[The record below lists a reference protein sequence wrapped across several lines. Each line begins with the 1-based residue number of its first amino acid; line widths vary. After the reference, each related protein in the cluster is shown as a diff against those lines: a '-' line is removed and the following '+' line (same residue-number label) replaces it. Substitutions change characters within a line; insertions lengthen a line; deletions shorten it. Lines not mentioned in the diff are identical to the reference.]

1 MNYTLHQLR
10 IFYTVVQKKN
20 ITKAAEMLH
29 LTQPAVS
36 IQLKKFLEQFDIPLL
51 EIINRRIYITEAG
64 EEVADAAERILAEA
78 DAITSSTSASKHAL
92 VGKLKLSIVSTGK
105 YVAPYFL
112 ADFLKNQKGVR
123 LFMDVTNKSQ
133 VLTSL
138 EKNEV
143 DFSLVSVLPETLA
156 IEKVELMP
164 NKLFLVGVPEKQY
177 GNKVFDKSIFA
188 EIPLIY
194 REKGSGTR
202 HVMEQYIKKNR
213 LPVSMKMEL
222 TSNEAVKQAVIAGLG
237 NSIMPVIG
245 LKNELL
251 NKELQ
256 IIRVK
261 GFPIQSNWFL
271 IWLRGK
277 KLSAVAQAYLEYLKT
292 EKQRIVKERFE
303 WYEQY

>member
-1 MNYTLHQLR
+1 
-10 IFYTVVQKKN
+10 
-20 ITKAAEMLH
+20 
-29 LTQPAVS
+29 
-36 IQLKKFLEQFDIPLL
+36 
-51 EIINRRIYITEAG
+51 
-64 EEVADAAERILAEA
+64 
-78 DAITSSTSASKHAL
+78 
-92 VGKLKLSIVSTGK
+92 
-105 YVAPYFL
+105 
-112 ADFLKNQKGVR
+112 
-123 LFMDVTNKSQ
+123 
-133 VLTSL
+133 
-138 EKNEV
+138 
-143 DFSLVSVLPETLA
+143 
-156 IEKVELMP
+156 MP

-261 GFPIQSNWFL
+261 GLPIQSNWFL

-277 KLSAVAQAYLEYLKT
+277 KLSAVAQAYLEYLKN